1 MARGVCLLTNPPKR
15 VGFCMANPQ
24 KIPQANIAADMTALV
39 AATKDGLRVCNRI
52 IMQRLESEIPL
63 IPELAS
69 HLIAAGGKRMRPMLV
84 LAGFGLAQNA
94 RAGANASVSAG
105 AEGKHRGKTGGS
117 VEEAAKL
124 AAAVEFIHSATLLHD
139 DVIDE
144 SDMRRNNKTASAIW
158 GNEVSV
164 LVGDF
169 LFARAFE
176 LMVEVGNAAVL
187 GRVAATACRIT
198 EGEIAQLL
206 MVGKVDASMADYL
219 KVIRAKTAELFAVA
233 CASGGLLAGGS
244 EAVVAG
250 LNTYGMELGMAFQIA
265 DDALDYGRGEEAM
278 GKQAGDDFREGKIT
292 LPVLLA
298 WQRGSVA
305 ERRVWQKWP
314 GGDGKVGG
322 KAGDDKQAAFAKALD
337 IIAQHD
343 VIAECIAAAENHAEA
358 AIAALGDLADSPMR
372 QALAAAA
379 LFAVHRN
386 R

>member
-1 MARGVCLLTNPPKR
+1 
-15 VGFCMANPQ
+15 MANPQ
-24 KIPQANIAADMTALV
+24 PKLETNLADMTALV
-39 AATKDGLRVCNRI
+39 AATKTGLRVCNRI
-52 IMQRLESEIPL
+52 IMQRLASEIPL

-84 LAGFGLAQNA
+84 LAGFAIA
-94 RAGANASVSAG
+94 RSEHENAGARSEKQAG
-105 AEGKHRGKTGGS
+105 

-206 MVGKVDASMADYL
+206 MVGKVDASMAEYL
-219 KVIRAKTAELFAVA
+219 KVIRAKTAELFAAA

-250 LNTYGMELGMAFQIA
+250 LDTYGMELGMAFQIA
-265 DDALDYGRGEEAM
+265 DDALDYASSEGAM

-298 WQRGSVA
+298 WQKGGAREKA
-305 ERRVWQKWP
+305 FWQKWLGGEAGEAESKAA
-314 GGDGKVGG
+314 GGDGKQQ
-322 KAGDDKQAAFAKALD
+322 KSAAFAEAVD
-337 IIAQHD
+337 IIAQHG
-343 VIAECIAAAENHAEA
+343 VIAECIATAEGHATAAV
-358 AIAALGDLADSPMR
+358 AALNDLADSPMR
-372 QALAAAA
+372 EALASAAM
-379 LFAVHRN
+379 FAVHR
-386 R
+386 RR